1 MKLKTNFREFTISAD
16 FKGEK
21 ASPWDKNNFNHYV
34 VKVKNND
41 NNKKTSFDFWVGDRL
56 GKNYFNSDYE
66 LLNAFYC
73 FVSDGLSAVDGFEN
87 FCSEFGY
94 DTDSRRAEKIFKA
107 CKRSEE
113 KLFRVT
119 GYSVDMMYD
128 FINELQEVAG

>member
-1 MKLKTNFREFTISAD
+1 MKTNYKEFTISAEFD
-16 FKGEK
+16 GKK
-21 ASPWDKNNFNHYV
+21 VAPWDNMNDRHNRV
-34 VKVKNND
+34 TVKNNETG
-41 NNKKTSFDFWVGDRL
+41 KKTSFDFWGSVYEPRL
-56 GKNYFNSDYE
+56 ETDYS

>member
-1 MKLKTNFREFTISAD
+1 MFTTTYKNFKISAEFD
-16 FKGEK
+16 GKK
-21 ASPWDKNNFNHYV
+21 AASWDA
-34 VKVKNND
+34 NND
-41 NNKKTSFDFWVGDRL
+41 RHNKVTIKNLDNGKRTSFDFWGSVVNPRVESEYD
-56 GKNYFNSDYE
+56 

-73 FVSDGLSAVDGFEN
+73 FVSDGLSTVDGFEN